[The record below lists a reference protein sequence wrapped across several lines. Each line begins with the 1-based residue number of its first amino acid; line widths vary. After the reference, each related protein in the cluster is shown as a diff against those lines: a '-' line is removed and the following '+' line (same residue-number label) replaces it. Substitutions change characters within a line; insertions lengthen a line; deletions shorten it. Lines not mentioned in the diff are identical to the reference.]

1 MNEKLKRSLQSLK
14 DFWNR
19 KSKKQKTLGISS
31 VILIV
36 LVAAAGT
43 YFATRTKYVPL
54 YSGLDVTETGSIKEE
69 LDNEGVDSKVTDGG
83 KTIEVPEDQV
93 DNLKVTLAAKG
104 LPKTGSIDYSF
115 FSKNASFGMTD
126 NEFNVVKLDAMQT
139 ELENLIEQMD
149 GVEKAKVMINLP
161 NQGVFVTD
169 SKAEASASVVLT
181 LKSGYDLDQ
190 SQIKAVYNLISKSV
204 PNLPTNNI
212 VIMNQNFEYYDLNSA
227 SSSSNA
233 YTQQQSI
240 KKQIERDI
248 QQQVQTMLSTL
259 MGTGKAVVTVTADID
274 FTRETREEKL
284 VEPVDK
290 TNMKGI
296 EISAKKIQE
305 TYKGTGAASGTTS
318 SSSSSDS
325 LGSSYISGTNGDG
338 TYSKTS
344 NTINYEVNRI
354 KRKIVESPYKIRDLG
369 VEVMVEPP
377 DRTKRSSLPPSRLKD
392 IRTMLATIVRT
403 SIDKSSGTSL
413 TNRSIANKIAVS
425 VQPFAAN
432 APQKSE
438 KDTSIPWWAYAMGA
452 ALLLIIGTLS
462 FFMIRNRR
470 RAKRDAEAFE
480 EEMAAGPE
488 QPVYIP
494 EVPDVNAEKETEAVK
509 RQRQLEKLAKEKP
522 DEFAKLLR
530 SWLSEE

>member
-1 MNEKLKRSLQSLK
+1 MNEKLKKSFQNLK
-14 DFWNR
+14 GFWNSR
-19 KSKKQKTLGISS
+19 NKKQKTLGISA
-31 VILIV
+31 VILV
-36 LVAAAGT
+36 LLLAAGVT
-43 YFATRTKYVPL
+43 YFMTRTKYSPL
-54 YSGLDVTETGSIKEE
+54 YSGLDVSETGSIKDE
-69 LDNEGVDSKVTDGG
+69 LDHEGIPSKVTDGG

-93 DNLKVTLAAKG
+93 DELKVKLAAKG

-115 FSKNASFGMTD
+115 FSQNASFGMTD

-139 ELENLIEQMD
+139 ELENLIEQMN

-169 SKAEASASVVLT
+169 SQAKASASVVLT
-181 LKSGYDLDQ
+181 LKNGYELDQ
-190 SQIKAVYNLISKSV
+190 NQVKAVYNLVSKSV
-204 PNLPTNNI
+204 PNLPTDNI
-212 VIMNQNFEYYDLNSA
+212 VIMNQDFEYYDLNSSN
-227 SSSSNA
+227 SSGNA

-259 MGTGKAVVTVTADID
+259 MGPGKAVVNVTADID
-274 FTRETREEKL
+274 FTQEKREENL

-318 SSSSSDS
+318 SSSDS
-325 LGSSYISGTNGDG
+325 LGSSYISGSNGNG

-344 NTINYEVNRI
+344 DTINYEVNRI

-369 VEVMVEPP
+369 IEVMVEPP
-377 DRTKRSSLPPSRLKD
+377 VRTKRSSLPASRLKD
-392 IRTMLATIVRT
+392 IKTMLSTIVRT
-403 SIDKSSGTSL
+403 SIDKSSGTNLS
-413 TNRSIANKIAVS
+413 NRSVANKISVS

-432 APQKSE
+432 ATANTAKS
-438 KDTSIPWWAYAMGA
+438 SAIPWWVYAIGG
-452 ALLLIIGTLS
+452 ALLLVIAALV
-462 FFMIRNRR
+462 FFMVRGRR
-470 RAKRDAEAFE
+470 KEDQE
-480 EEMAAGPE
+480 EEEFVEEAAETTTPIE
-488 QPVYIP
+488 I
-494 EVPDVNAEKETEAVK
+494 PDVNEEKETEATARRK
-509 RQRQLEKLAKEKP
+509 QLEKLAKEKP

-530 SWLSEE
+530 SWLSE